1 MRKSLGG
8 LSLGL
13 LELSLEFGGH
23 AFLCL
28 FGLSQ
33 SILSLSAL
41 ITDLRFQIRD
51 PLAELCKL
59 ELPLLDLQVKF
70 VALAVQLV

>member
-1 MRKSLGG
+1 LSKSLGG

-33 SILSLSAL
+33 SVLSLSAL
-41 ITDLRFQIRD
+41 ISDLRFQIRD
-51 PLAELCKL
+51 PLAELGKL
-59 ELPLLDLQVKF
+59 ELPLLDLQAKLVTL
-70 VALAVQLV
+70 ALQLV